1 MIVHQGELITGLAE
15 IKRFISNAPPEV
27 KIELLEKGN
36 RAASAVAVKIGEN
49 IASWVDYQP

>member
-15 IKRFISNAPPEV
+15 IKRFISNAPPEE